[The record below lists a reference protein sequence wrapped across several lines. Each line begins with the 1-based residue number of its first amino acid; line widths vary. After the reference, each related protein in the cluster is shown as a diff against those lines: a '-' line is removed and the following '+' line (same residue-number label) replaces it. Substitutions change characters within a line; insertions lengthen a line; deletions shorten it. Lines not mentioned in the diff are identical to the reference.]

1 MAARDS
7 RGGFTLIEMLAVIL
21 LTSLV
26 LGMAL
31 NFYVDLSDR
40 GNQASATTRTWRR
53 SLSVVDRIARDLE
66 RTYLLVK
73 SPEVDWLSHPWVF
86 LGEGGAFFE
95 SGADRIKFPTR
106 QAPQDDTQEPTLD
119 LGYVAYLLQPGEE
132 SEGYE
137 LLRWSRPGLPSGLDR
152 DLPNPEDMQ
161 VVAEGLADFGLQFLE
176 PEGDWSDEWDSSQL
190 RYSNELPTAVKIQL
204 AFMDT
209 DLSTAP
215 KIERR
220 VNLPLRPVDLK
231 AILEDE
237 QALSEDEDS
246 QDDNAELTV
255 GDCILDL
262 DALPEALQ
270 VVIENSLDEPFAPFL
285 DTVNEFGSA
294 AANHVDSECL

>member
-1 MAARDS
+1 MAARDT

-86 LGEGGAFFE
+86 LGEGGTFFE

-137 LLRWSRPGLPSGLDR
+137 LLRWSRSGLPSGLDR

-246 QDDNAELTV
+246 QDDKAELTV